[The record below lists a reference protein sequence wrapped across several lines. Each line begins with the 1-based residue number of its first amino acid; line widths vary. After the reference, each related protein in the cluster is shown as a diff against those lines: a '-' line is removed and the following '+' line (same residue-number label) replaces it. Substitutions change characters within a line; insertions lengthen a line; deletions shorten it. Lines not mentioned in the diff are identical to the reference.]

1 MHGLKPDI
9 KKSRDEH
16 GKVFDGGSGDI
27 ELET

>member
-9 KKSRDEH
+9 KSRDAH